1 MTERVDRA
9 FLGAGWSFPPEP
21 DPRGGISIAAG
32 EKSIEQSIEIIIS
45 TAPGERVYR
54 PDFGCAIQDLV
65 FSPNNART
73 RALAKHYVQEAL
85 VRWEPRIRAVR
96 VEAEPDGDA
105 ADRLLLRIEY
115 EIRATNH
122 PKNLVYPFHLQPG
135 PGRGHDEGRRGP

>member
-1 MTERVDRA
+1 MTGKPDRA
-9 FLGAGWSFPPEP
+9 FLGTGWSFPPRP
-21 DPRGGISIAAG
+21 DSRGGISLAAG
-32 EKSIEQSIEIIIS
+32 EESIEQSIGIIIS

-54 PDFGCAIQDLV
+54 PEFGCAIQDLL

-96 VEAEPDGDA
+96 VEAEPDGKVE
-105 ADRLLLRIEY
+105 DRLLLRIGY

-122 PKNLVYPFHLQPG
+122 PKNLVHPFYLQPG
-135 PGRGHDEGRRGP
+135 SAGTHGEGRRGT